1 MTKEELEDKFEDC
14 FDANTFPTQGGYG
27 PDSTNKSTLW
37 KSFQPIALEYAK
49 QQAIAFVKW
58 ALESDKIHGDNWGD
72 AFMPGDEEDVY
83 NQFIEQQNKG

>member
-1 MTKEELEDKFEDC
+1 MTKKEIFNNNWKF
-14 FDANTFPTQGGYG
+14 TSG
-27 PDSTNKSTLW
+27 PPILGMSSI
-37 KSFQPIALEYAK
+37 FQSMDEYAK

-83 NQFIEQQNKG
+83 NQFIEQQNKDNG